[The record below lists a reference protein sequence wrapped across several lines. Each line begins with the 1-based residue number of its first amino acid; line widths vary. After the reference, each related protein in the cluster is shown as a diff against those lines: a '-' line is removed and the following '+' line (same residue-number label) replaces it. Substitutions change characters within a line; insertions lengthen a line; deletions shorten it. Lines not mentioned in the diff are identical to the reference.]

1 MQSVVVTGVST
12 GIGWG
17 ITKVLIE
24 RGFRVFGSVRKP
36 QDAERLSKEFG
47 AGFVPLLFDVTD
59 EAAVQAAAG
68 QVREQLNGETLF
80 GLVNNAGIATPGPL
94 IHLPTQDFRHQL
106 EVNLVSVLIIT
117 KAFAP
122 LLGVDRSL
130 RGRPGRI
137 LNMSSVSGLSAAPFV
152 GAYATSKHG
161 LEGFS
166 ETLRRELMLY
176 GIDVIIIGPGPIA
189 TPIWDKA
196 EAADKSLYAQTEYI
210 EAARRAEAYMI
221 RNGKNGLPPEKVG
234 EVVLHALTTRNPR
247 VRYAVVG
254 RDFLR
259 RLVQRLLP
267 RRVVDR
273 IIAKNLGFR

>member
-1 MQSVVVTGVST
+1 
-12 GIGWG
+12 
-17 ITKVLIE
+17 
-24 RGFRVFGSVRKP
+24 
-36 QDAERLSKEFG
+36 
-47 AGFVPLLFDVTD
+47 
-59 EAAVQAAAG
+59 
-68 QVREQLNGETLF
+68 
-80 GLVNNAGIATPGPL
+80 
-94 IHLPTQDFRHQL
+94 
-106 EVNLVSVLIIT
+106 
-117 KAFAP
+117 
-122 LLGVDRSL
+122 
-130 RGRPGRI
+130 
-137 LNMSSVSGLSAAPFV
+137 MSSVSGVSAAPFV

-210 EAARRAEAYMI
+210 ESARRAETYMI

-259 RLVQRLLP
+259 RLILC
-267 RRVVDR
+267 
-273 IIAKNLGFR
+273 